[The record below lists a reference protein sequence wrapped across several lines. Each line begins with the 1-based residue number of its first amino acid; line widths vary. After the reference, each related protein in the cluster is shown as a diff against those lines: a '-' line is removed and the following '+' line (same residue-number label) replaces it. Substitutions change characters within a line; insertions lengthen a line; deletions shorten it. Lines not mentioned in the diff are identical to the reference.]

1 MLQVA
6 FVRLEID
13 EILSLYT
20 MNILDLLF
28 PKFCVGCR
36 RLGAYICKS
45 CFEKIVFTQAACPIC
60 RRMALGGKTHPYCQ
74 TRYGLDGLVC
84 PTLFGP
90 ITKNLIHQLKYRLVS
105 DLTKRIADLFFTS
118 PTTREQLV
126 SLLSENTV
134 LVPVP
139 LHQKREKWRGF
150 NQSQVIAGELSR
162 RTGIKV
168 VELLARLVNT
178 RPQVEL
184 SGKNRMKNVAGVFA
198 IKDGIGLKDQT
209 YLLVDDLLTT
219 GSTMGECAKVLKKA
233 GARRVWA
240 VAVVRT

>member
-1 MLQVA
+1 
-6 FVRLEID
+6 
-13 EILSLYT
+13 

-36 RLGAYICKS
+36 RVGAYICKF
-45 CFEKIVFTQAACPIC
+45 CFDKIVFNQSSCPIC
-60 RRMALGGKTHPYCQ
+60 RRMSLGGKTHPYCQ
-74 TRYGLDGLVC
+74 TRYGLDGLIC

-90 ITKNLIHQLKYRLVS
+90 ITRDLIHQLKYRLVS
-105 DLTKRIADLFFTS
+105 DLTKCIADLFFTW
-118 PTTREQLV
+118 PATNEQLTN
-126 SLLSENTV
+126 LISENTV

-150 NQSQVIAGELSR
+150 NQSQIIAGELSR

-168 VELLARLVNT
+168 FELLVRLVNT

-184 SGKNRMKNVAGVFA
+184 SGKSRVKNVAGVFA
-198 IKDGIGLKDQT
+198 IRNGIGLKDKT
-209 YLLVDDLLTT
+209 CLLVDDLLTT
-219 GSTMGECAKVLKKA
+219 GSTMRECAKVLKKA

-240 VAVVRT
+240 MAVVRT